1 MDTHITVERTGHVA
15 YRWRDRGEV
24 DFVVTTKSD
33 ITPIQVSWEPPT
45 ERRHR
50 YLQEFYETFPQ
61 AQEALMIGPAEF
73 EAGVLKELAL

>member
-1 MDTHITVERTGHVA
+1 M
-15 YRWRDRGEV
+15 
-24 DFVVTTKSD
+24 TTKSD